1 MKRIRSLTLLLS
13 VQIIISCA
21 LVIGANRLLAKHF
34 ITMDVYQSVEAEM
47 MAGLAPCVD
56 LIGKRA
62 DFLSC
67 YRTINAENASRAA
80 LVVASMCSIVCA
92 ADMKPAS

>member
-47 MAGLAPCVD
+47 LAGLAPC
-56 LIGKRA
+56 A
-62 DFLSC
+62 H
-67 YRTINAENASRAA
+67 N
-80 LVVASMCSIVCA
+80 
-92 ADMKPAS
+92 